1 MEQTCTIKSIPG
13 GKLVEAVIMEF
24 KQGER
29 LLVVL
34 NKSVKLSMAFNGRNY
49 EGRAAGLDF
58 ESNGPRNYKE
68 GG

>member
-1 MEQTCTIKSIPG
+1 MEQKCTIKSVPG
-13 GKLVEAVIMEF
+13 GKVVEAVIMEF

-49 EGRAAGLDF
+49 EGRAAGMDF
-58 ESNGPRNYKE
+58 ESRGPTNYKE
-68 GG
+68 GR

>member
-34 NKSVKLSMAFNGRNY
+34 NKSVKLSMSFNGRNY

-58 ESNGPRNYKE
+58 ESKGPTNYKE
-68 GG
+68 GE